1 MGGLLPLATASKNG
15 LESKASFARH
25 CDYTS
30 TIYSSAGTVPMLNGN
45 ATAIYKIAN
54 LKNQKTHLDSFNGIF
69 LVKSGTSAI
78 FYAFSIYNR
87 KANDKLSQGGYLT
100 LLTRNTPDNADYY
113 CKLYY
118 KRTNDDLS
126 IYMRLTAYVQIEF
139 AFLTPVFLQ
148 DQKLIFEKQSSAS
161 AEELELTEI
170 PLQLS

>member
-30 TIYSSAGTVPMLNGN
+30 AVYSSAGAVVMLNGE

-54 LKNQKTHLDSFNGIF
+54 LKNQNTKLDSFNGIF
-69 LVKSGTSAI
+69 LAESGSSAV

-87 KANDKLSQGGYLT
+87 KTSDILSQGGYLT
-100 LLTRNTPDNADYY
+100 LLTRYTHNSAQTF

-139 AFLTPVFLQ
+139 AFLTPTFLQ
-148 DQKLIFEKQSSAS
+148 DSKLIFEKQSSAS
-161 AEELELTEI
+161 AEELGLTEI
-170 PLQLS
+170 PLQIS